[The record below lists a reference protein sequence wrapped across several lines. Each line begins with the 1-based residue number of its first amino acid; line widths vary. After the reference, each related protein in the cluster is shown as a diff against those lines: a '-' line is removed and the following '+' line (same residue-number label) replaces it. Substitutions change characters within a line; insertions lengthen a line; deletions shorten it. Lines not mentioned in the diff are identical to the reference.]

1 MGLAHIKQDEYKG
14 TTWECKPKPAAR
26 RPAHAQDPLTP
37 LLAGCYTSS
46 CREYALLPHPK
57 EYPMKRTEFRKPTAA
72 KKPAP
77 RKAGEWVPYLPAII
91 TALTALVEVVLK
103 HFHP

>member
-1 MGLAHIKQDEYKG
+1 
-14 TTWECKPKPAAR
+14 
-26 RPAHAQDPLTP
+26 
-37 LLAGCYTSS
+37 
-46 CREYALLPHPK
+46 
-57 EYPMKRTEFRKPTAA
+57 MKRTEFRKPTAA